1 MKQWLGILFLAFAFI
16 GKAQDS
22 AGVRLIEQS
31 SFPIDSL
38 AYWNMDALGNH
49 FVSSNGWISKV
60 DDFGTVKYVQS
71 IKSYGSTEE
80 LVTINTMKLLHFSLE
95 QQTICFFDNT
105 LTPAENCLEL
115 SDFQILTATLISAS
129 SQSDKIWVMDQ
140 LNSTLYQLPISGNDP
155 IQQVGN
161 LNGLLNFDFISRMKE
176 AGNKLFL
183 STSDGMVVLDMY
195 GSLLEIYAATEIV
208 SFDANESHLYVLA
221 NNELEIRDLRTG
233 GLLRVGLPTAGVLDL
248 RIVNGA
254 LYLRTLEN
262 VHKFELQMLD

>member
-1 MKQWLGILFLAFAFI
+1 MKQWLGLIFLIFVFGA
-16 GKAQDS
+16 KAQDS
-22 AGVRLIEQS
+22 TGVRLIEMS
-31 SFPIDSL
+31 SFPLDSL
-38 AYWNMDALGNH
+38 AYWNMDAIGNH
-49 FVSSNGWISKV
+49 FISSKGSISKV

-71 IKSYGSTEE
+71 IKSYGATTE
-80 LVTINTMKLLHFSLE
+80 LVTINTMKLLHFSQE

-115 SDFQILTATLISAS
+115 TDFDIMTATLISAS
-129 SQSDKIWVMDQ
+129 SQSDKIWVLDQ
-140 LNSTLYQLPISGNDP
+140 LNSTLYQLPISGSDP

-161 LNGLLNFDFISRMKE
+161 LSGLLNFISVSHIKE

-183 STSDGMVVLDMY
+183 QTSDGIVVLDMY
-195 GSLLEIYAATEIV
+195 GSLIERYEQANITA
-208 SFDANESHLYVLA
+208 FDVNESHFYTLIDS
-221 NNELEIRDLRTG
+221 NLEIRDIRTG
-233 GLLRVGLPTAGVLDL
+233 GLLRIGLPISGVLDL

>member
-1 MKQWLGILFLAFAFI
+1 MKQWLGFLFLILAFGA
-16 GKAQDS
+16 KAQDS
-22 AGVRLIEQS
+22 TGVRLIEKS

-38 AYWNMDALGNH
+38 AYWNMDAMGNH
-49 FVSSNGWISKV
+49 FISSHGSISKV
-60 DDFGTVKYVQS
+60 DDLGTVKYVQS
-71 IKSYGSTEE
+71 IKSYGSTAE
-80 LVTINTMKLLHFSLE
+80 LVSINAMKLLHFSLE

-140 LNSTLYQLPISGNDP
+140 LNSTLYQLPISGTDP

-161 LNGLLNFDFISRMKE
+161 LNGLLNFNFVSRMKE

-183 STSDGMVVLDMY
+183 SSSDGILVLDMY
-195 GSLLEIYAATEIV
+195 GSLLEMYAKTEITA
-208 SFDANESHLYVLA
+208 FDANESHLYILSH
-221 NNELEIRDLRTG
+221 NELEIRDLRTEG
-233 GLLRVGLPTAGVLDL
+233 QLRIGLPIEGVLDL

-254 LYLRTLEN
+254 LYLRTLQN
-262 VHKFELQMLD
+262 VHKFEVQMLD